1 MFAKG
6 ANAIPNDV
14 FLPRVTPDLYEKMVL
29 DAANAN
35 MNMIRIWG
43 GGIYEDDA
51 FFEFCD
57 KYGIMVWQDFMF
69 ACAMYP
75 GNQEFLDNV
84 RQEAIDN
91 VIRIRNHPSIAL
103 WCGNNENALAWRH
116 GAPGDGDGRTL
127 SRRRNRIRFSRLTIL
142 FFTRYFPRW

>member
-1 MFAKG
+1 MA
-6 ANAIPNDV
+6 
-14 FLPRVTPDLYEKMVL
+14 

-116 GAPGDGDGRTL
+116 GAPEERFHERGTGYSFQGL
-127 SRRRNRIRFSRLTIL
+127 LYRFSRDTSRSGEGLHGW
-142 FFTRYFPRW
+142 R